1 MAEKVKTVPQ
11 FVDHDDLIWMLPH
24 KGKMFLL
31 SRVTQHDTTN
41 HTITSEYDIT
51 PDCIFYEPE
60 FDGVPSW
67 AGFEFLA
74 QGISALT
81 GITNTEK
88 GRTPLP
94 GFILSVMEF
103 KADADFFKN
112 GTTIQM
118 KIYEDFRDEE
128 NHIYRYICSLYTEPG
143 AENAAVT
150 AKISVMETED
160 AEALFGNN

>member
-1 MAEKVKTVPQ
+1 MKEIQ
-11 FVDHDDLIWMLPH
+11 QYIEHDELINYLPH

-31 SRVTQHDTTN
+31 SRVTQHDVDK
-41 HTITSEYDIT
+41 HTIISEYDIT
-51 PDCIFYEPE
+51 KNCIFYEE
-60 FDGVPSW
+60 EYDGVPSW
-67 AGFEFLA
+67 AGFEFMA

-81 GITNTEK
+81 GITNTMK

-103 KADADFFKN
+103 KAGVGFFKN

-118 KIYEDFRDEE
+118 KIHEDFRDEE
-128 NHIYRYICSLYTEPG
+128 NHIYRYICELY
-143 AENAAVT
+143 ENKGDADPAVT

-160 AEALFGNN
+160 VHALFGD